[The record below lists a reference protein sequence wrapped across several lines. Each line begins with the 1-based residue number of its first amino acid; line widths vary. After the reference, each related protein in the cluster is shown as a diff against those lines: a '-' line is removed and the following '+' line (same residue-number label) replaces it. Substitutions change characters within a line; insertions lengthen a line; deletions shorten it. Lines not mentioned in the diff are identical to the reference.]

1 MYKTRITWFDKLL
14 LKYLPTFVMRRFAKA
29 IGIEKPVFEK
39 AHEVF
44 DGAERIDIF
53 PVSNGRG
60 FILVIDCKT
69 ALFFYQ
75 DGDRFAY
82 DGYEM
87 GKYNK
92 GDVTVLDAIRRD
104 VLMYP

>member
-1 MYKTRITWFDKLL
+1 M
-14 LKYLPTFVMRRFAKA
+14 PAFVMRRFAKS
-29 IGIEKPVFEK
+29 IGIERPIFQK

-44 DGAERIDIF
+44 DGSRIDIF

-92 GDVTVLDAIRRD
+92 GDITVLDRIRRD
-104 VLMYP
+104 VHMYP